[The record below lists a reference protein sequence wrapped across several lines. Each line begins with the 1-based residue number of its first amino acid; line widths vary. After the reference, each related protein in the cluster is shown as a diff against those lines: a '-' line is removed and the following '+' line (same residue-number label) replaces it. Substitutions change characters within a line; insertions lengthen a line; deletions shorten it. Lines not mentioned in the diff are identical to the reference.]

1 MAAARPVVATGA
13 GGVSEIIRHRVNGW
27 IVQPRDVAGLV
38 EAVETLRRTPELAQ
52 RLADQACVDAQ
63 RRFSVERYLREM
75 TDVIEEAKRRV

>member
-1 MAAARPVVATGA
+1 
-13 GGVSEIIRHRVNGW
+13 
-27 IVQPRDVAGLV
+27 
-38 EAVETLRRTPELAQ
+38 LRRTPELAQ